1 MIDPRTEPEAPDW
14 CSYCHN
20 QEIQDYADKL
30 MIEKYGE
37 DYADNPDF
45 LKEYYKILEEFGL
58 CENCHNEAQSDGDR
72 DDF

>member
-14 CSYCHN
+14 CSYCQN

-30 MIEKYGE
+30 MIDLHGE
-37 DYADNPDF
+37 DYSNDPEL
-45 LKEYYKILEEFGL
+45 LKKYYKILEEFGL
-58 CENCHNEAQSDGDR
+58 CEQCHNENLADER

>member
-1 MIDPRTEPEAPDW
+1 MTYEEPENEDL
-14 CSYCHN
+14 CSYCQN

-30 MIEKYGE
+30 MIDLHGE

-58 CENCHNEAQSDGDR
+58 CEQCHNEQIADER

>member
-1 MIDPRTEPEAPDW
+1 MTDHNQEPEASDW

-30 MIEKYGE
+30 MIDLHGE

-58 CENCHNEAQSDGDR
+58 CEQCHLEEKSDER